1 MSSPKPDTIGQLRG
15 FSEVSTKTKS
25 SSGVRWAVGIVLAAG
40 LFLSGYLLGRG
51 SAEPAPQNLVRT
63 TSGPLGEQA
72 RREANDPFALGSA
85 DAPVVMVVFSDYRC
99 PFCARYST
107 VTEPEILDMFV
118 ESGQVRIEWRDFPI
132 FGEASLLAARA
143 GRAAAEQG
151 LFWEFNRAVFAG
163 APESGH
169 HDLTPERLLMF
180 ARQVGVPDL
189 ARFEQDMTSGR
200 FDPDIA
206 ADAMQGQALNMTGT
220 PSFVIDGHPLVG
232 AQPTSVFASVIQQAL
247 ATK

>member
-1 MSSPKPDTIGQLRG
+1 MSSPNPDTIGQLRG

-25 SSGVRWAVGIVLAAG
+25 RSGVRWAVGIAVAAG
-40 LFLSGYLLGRG
+40 LFLSGYLLGR
-51 SAEPAPQNLVRT
+51 STVEPSQQYLVRA

-72 RREANDPFALGSA
+72 RRDADDPFALGPV
-85 DAPVVMVVFSDYRC
+85 DAPVVLVVFSDYRC
-99 PFCARYST
+99 PFCARHST
-107 VTEPEILDMFV
+107 VTEPELVDRFV
-118 ESGQVRIEWRDFPI
+118 ESGQVRLEWRDFPI

-189 ARFEQDMTSGR
+189 ARFEEDMNSGR
-200 FDPDIA
+200 FDPAIA

-232 AQPTSVFASVIQQAL
+232 AQPTSVFANVIQQAL

>member
-1 MSSPKPDTIGQLRG
+1 M
-15 FSEVSTKTKS
+15 STKNKS
-25 SSGVRWAVGIVLAAG
+25 NPGVRWAVGLTLAAG

-51 SAEPAPQNLVRT
+51 SAEPAQQHLVRT
-63 TSGPLGEQA
+63 TSGPLGEQS
-72 RREANDPFALGSA
+72 RRDVSDPFALGSP

-99 PFCARYST
+99 PFCARHST
-107 VTEPEILDMFV
+107 VTEPEIVDRFV
-118 ESGQVRIEWRDFPI
+118 ESGQLRLEWRDYPI

-151 LFWEFNRAVFAG
+151 LFWEFNHAVFSG

-189 ARFEQDMTSGR
+189 ARFEADMNSDR
-200 FDPDIA
+200 FDPAIA

-232 AQPTSVFASVIQQAL
+232 AQPTSVFTSVIQQAL
-247 ATK
+247 ATKR